1 MKIFITGGCKNGK
14 TSFAQELAVKL
25 SGNCPRYYIATMVP
39 VDDEDRKRI
48 ENHIRDREGQGFIT
62 KEISEDI
69 AQVKDFEG
77 TLLIDSVTALLANEM
92 FSNRCPQRAF
102 DGLAEV
108 AENTENAV
116 FVSDFIFSDA
126 NLYDEYTEE
135 YRKSLARIGNMLAKK
150 CDAVIELCATNR
162 IIHKGGENLEEIL

>member
-25 SGNCPRYYIATMVP
+25 SGDCPRYYIATMVP

-48 ENHIRDREGQGFIT
+48 GNHIRDREGQGFIT

-69 AQVKDFEG
+69 AQVKDLEG

-92 FSNRCPQRAF
+92 FSNRCPQRRKVQIMSYSSRTSSSPTRIF
-102 DGLAEV
+102 TM
-108 AENTENAV
+108 NTRRNTADYWQKSATCLRKNA
-116 FVSDFIFSDA
+116 
-126 NLYDEYTEE
+126 T
-135 YRKSLARIGNMLAKK
+135 R
-150 CDAVIELCATNR
+150 
-162 IIHKGGENLEEIL
+162 